1 MRRFDVADK
10 MALGEL
16 IEVDWVG
23 GIADPDVLLL
33 PSWLAVLRVADAY
46 RLLASAFGRA
56 GTVRGFG
63 LKRPLDLPLSGLDPA
78 DLSALVAVGFT

>member
-33 PSWLAVLRVADAY
+33 PSGLAVLRVADA
-46 RLLASAFGRA
+46 
-56 GTVRGFG
+56 
-63 LKRPLDLPLSGLDPA
+63 
-78 DLSALVAVGFT
+78 